1 MSNQRHRNS
10 SVPLKRG
17 VFAQYSCGHIGQLQC
32 SKKKVS
38 DHPPVPSRRA
48 HRNHITVMYVPPTSE
63 SPTPPRSEEKNGQS
77 GDRGRL
83 ETVWS
88 AIITTSRGF
97 HQGWR
102 RPFYGN
108 TIEKEE
114 YRREIRQLLK
124 KQMSDKWSTT
134 RETLLSQS
142 KELEALKEA
151 DRSAILQDLEQ
162 ERAKAL
168 FLRRYRDENKRLM
181 EKKWQENRLTRSME
195 TLKERELLQYNPI
208 NWSGTLK

>member
-1 MSNQRHRNS
+1 MS
-10 SVPLKRG
+10 LRG
-17 VFAQYSCGHIGQLQC
+17 VSLPSTPVVTLSNFSSPKRRCPITPLCLPAVPTAIISQSCTFPQRLNPL
-32 SKKKVS
+32 
-38 DHPPVPSRRA
+38 HPPGVRR
-48 HRNHITVMYVPPTSE
+48 RMVS
-63 SPTPPRSEEKNGQS
+63 
-77 GDRGRL
+77 L
-83 ETVWS
+83 ETV
-88 AIITTSRGF
+88 ATHHHNQQRVINMQQKEYSRF

-124 KQMSDKWSTT
+124 KQMSDKWSTA

-181 EKKWQENRLTRSME
+181 ENKWQENRLTRSME